1 MLVKIKAIIADEGSS
16 KEQDLFINPDYIQ
29 NASVAKESSCLE
41 LRMSDGTR
49 YLILQPYWILEASQ
63 SSHVMKTLYDEFA
76 QSEQGMTDEEY
87 DRWVDQKAKEYYSSI
102 GDYPEYWKIF

>member
-63 SSHVMKTLYDEFA
+63 SSHVMKTLYGLQLGAVRQSALLLPEMFCQFA
-76 QSEQGMTDEEY
+76 RCPAACAGIRKE
-87 DRWVDQKAKEYYSSI
+87 DQRPLS
-102 GDYPEYWKIF
+102 